1 MRRYLC
7 ALLGMSL
14 LASING
20 CVTTRGR
27 RRPNAAAG
35 TYSYFS
41 RNLEVIYGIPL
52 ADVWPRALAA
62 VESLQLHIDR
72 QRMTDSV
79 ATFKHAVLMCTKV
92 RVCLKPIGDHSTS
105 VKVRVGTLGD
115 WRHVRTRAAH
125 HSPANRY
132 LKEAICDHVKCFSRP
147 GRLRIIPG

>member
-20 CVTTRGR
+20 CVTTAVGGG
-27 RRPNAAAG
+27 PNAAAG
-35 TYSYFS
+35 TYSYLS

-72 QRMTDSV
+72 QRIDGLGGEIQARRPDGTTV
-79 ATFKHAVLMCTKV
+79 Q
-92 RVCLKPIGDHSTS
+92 VCLKPTGDHSTS
-105 VKVRVGTLGD
+105 VSVRVGFWGD
-115 WRHVRTRAAH
+115 REMSERVQRTIRQQVG
-125 HSPANRY
+125 
-132 LKEAICDHVKCFSRP
+132 I
-147 GRLRIIPG
+147 